1 MSKLVVSSVN
11 PEIVEGLKKEG
22 FELIFS
28 ESLEILPEFERN
40 HADMQCLRINE
51 TFFVLKECVSLRN
64 RLSEEGLDVRITT
77 DSIGGKYP
85 ENVLLN
91 AVYYNSRLY
100 CKESSVDK
108 SVKEYCSENEIEIV
122 NVNQGYAKCSVAV
135 LNDGFITA
143 DIGIFEAMSGRGE
156 RGILVSPGNIELDG
170 VDYGFIGGCCFENN
184 GRVFFSGDI
193 SKHPDYK
200 RIKEFLKGKEI
211 VALTDKKLY
220 DIGGFVAV

>member
-1 MSKLVVSSVN
+1 MSKLVVSSEK

-64 RLSEEGLDVRITT
+64 RLSEEGLDVRIAT

-91 AVYYNSRLY
+91 AVYYNNRLY

-108 SVKEYCSENEIEIV
+108 TVKEYCLENGIEIV

-143 DIGIFEAMSGRGE
+143 DRGIFEAMSGRGE
-156 RGILVSPGNIELDG
+156 RGLRISPGNIDLDG

-184 GRVFFSGDI
+184 GRVYFSGDI

-200 RIKEFLKGKEI
+200 RIKEFLRGKEI